1 MGISNCRVPAVFYG
15 YYVFVYFVDV
25 CNALCIVIL
34 TKNFCAKIGFLHFCQ
49 YIISSDLQ
57 TRSVQLYC
65 FHICQGVITIVL
77 SSVYSVFFVRIF
89 GRSPR
94 LPEGVWGLV
103 WLEFQIRDPR
113 WTAPYCMISPL
124 GCLI

>member
-1 MGISNCRVPAVFYG
+1 MGISNRRVPAVFCG

-34 TKNFCAKIGFLHFCQ
+34 TKIVCAKIGFLHFCQ

-65 FHICQGVITIVL
+65 L
-77 SSVYSVFFVRIF
+77 
-89 GRSPR
+89 
-94 LPEGVWGLV
+94 
-103 WLEFQIRDPR
+103 
-113 WTAPYCMISPL
+113 
-124 GCLI
+124 